1 MLAEHDHFPR
11 TLPPGFSYVAGE
23 PEFVPER
30 HLALNTPQEIVTL
43 ADLGY
48 RPEETRQFPSPIA
61 IASPLRILSD
71 EGVQA
76 LQKAIDRTMS
86 RTVRTA
92 NGDPRLYFGTYHSR
106 FMRDLSFS
114 PVVTEA
120 LSEIFKSPIAPHTM
134 GHLGVQIVMGTR
146 AEVEIEPWHH
156 DRVSFTV
163 VLTMYDPGATVG
175 GRFQYFV
182 GTRDEA
188 RLLLAERAELP
199 ADRVAS
205 PDCPLGSAVL
215 MQGQAVCHRGATLQS
230 TGYRA
235 SFVISYCHRDP
246 RYPDLNDNRSY
257 FTDDTPDRLG
267 VDSDVN
273 PSYTEWARHNA
284 WYARA
289 RLGTLI
295 EELPWT
301 NDRVA
306 IVDQLRQAIE
316 PVQAAIIKLERDVIP
331 RSQMRAN
338 QLQEDQDQMRAPLF
352 DPSVVA
358 PISESNPI

>member
-11 TLPPGFSYVAGE
+11 RLPPGFSFVDGE
-23 PEFVPER
+23 PEFIPER
-30 HLALNTPQEIVTL
+30 HLALDGPQEVVTL

-48 RPEETRQFPSPIA
+48 RPEEIRQFPSPIA
-61 IASPLRILSD
+61 IATPLRILSD
-71 EGVQA
+71 EGIQA
-76 LQKAIDRTMS
+76 LQNAIELTMP

-114 PVVTEA
+114 PVVTDA

-134 GHLGVQIVMGTR
+134 GHLGVQIVMGTQPQ
-146 AEVEIEPWHH
+146 VEIEPWHH

-163 VLTMYDPGATVG
+163 VLTMYDPAETAG

-188 RLLLAERAELP
+188 RLLMEDNPELP

-205 PDCPLGSAVL
+205 PECPLGSAVL
-215 MQGQAVCHRGATLQS
+215 MQGPAVCHRGATLQS
-230 TGYRA
+230 AGYRA
-235 SFVISYCHRDP
+235 SFVISYCHRDA

-257 FTDDTPDRLG
+257 FTDDTADRLG
-267 VDSDVN
+267 LDSDIN
-273 PSYTEWARHNA
+273 PSYLEWARHNA

-301 NDRVA
+301 NDRAA
-306 IVDQLRQAIE
+306 IAEQLRQAIE
-316 PVQAAIIKLERDVIP
+316 PVQVAIVKLEREVIP
-331 RSQMRAN
+331 RSRGRAD
-338 QLQEDQDQMRAPLF
+338 QRQEDQDQMNAPLF
-352 DPSVVA
+352 DPGTAASA
-358 PISESNPI
+358 PEGNPG